1 MERHWWMVRFESWI
15 VHGWGSECRDG
26 CDGEE
31 VIGFAV
37 IDQHGEGGKS
47 MRESL
52 CRRTFE

>member
-1 MERHWWMVRFESWI
+1 MVRFESWI